1 MLILKRY
8 LENFKGGNLKA
19 RLLQGLA
26 GTAFLKVINI
36 FLALV
41 SSILLARVLGPENYG
56 IYSFAISIITLLSLP
71 TNAGLPTLIVRET
84 TKYQLQGNW
93 GLFRGLLALANVFVI
108 SFSIFIAIVSAIIAW
123 WVWGDEQSLKY
134 ITFLWALLL
143 LPFIAFAKLR
153 SSTLL
158 GLRKVIRAQ
167 LPEEL
172 VQPMVMIV
180 LLLLCIFLGSELTPF
195 KVVQYNV
202 FAAFIA
208 FFVGALL
215 LKWTIPKQVKVANK
229 EYRVKAWVSSLIP
242 LSLIVGVQAINKQV
256 GIVTLGMF
264 GSATDVAL
272 YKIASTAV
280 GLSTIGLMITNPVLG
295 PYITRLAKQN
305 KREQLQKIFIVSAR
319 VSFLITVLILSV
331 FVFFGE
337 RILSLLFGD
346 EYIGANPALLIL
358 CIGQLGNVLVGSVG
372 LILKQ
377 LSFEKLVLRSVTF
390 SMIVNVMLC
399 YLLVPTY
406 GANGAAVAMTVSFL
420 LWNAANW
427 WQLFNVTGYD
437 SSIFG
442 FKK

>member
-108 SFSIFIAIVSAIIAW
+108 SFSIFIAIASAIIAW

-180 LLLLCIFLGSELTPF
+180 LLLLCVFLGSELTPF
-195 KVVQYNV
+195 KVVQYNI

>member
-1 MLILKRY
+1 MKRY

-406 GANGAAVAMTVSFL
+406 GANGAAVAMTASFL

>member
-1 MLILKRY
+1 LKRY

-406 GANGAAVAMTVSFL
+406 GANGAAVAMTASFL